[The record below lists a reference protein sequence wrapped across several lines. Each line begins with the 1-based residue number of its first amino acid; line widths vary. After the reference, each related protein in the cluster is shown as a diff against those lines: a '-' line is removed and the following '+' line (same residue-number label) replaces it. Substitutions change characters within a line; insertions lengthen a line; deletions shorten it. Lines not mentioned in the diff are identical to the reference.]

1 LVSDMEF
8 KHYTVLREESVDL
21 LDLKAGG
28 IYVDCTLGGAG
39 HTKLILNR
47 LEGGKVIG
55 IDRDADAIENARQT
69 VNDSRFIAV
78 KSNFSELD
86 TVLADLGIDKV
97 DGVLMDLGVSSYQLD
112 TVERGFSYSV
122 DAPLD
127 MRMDT
132 SGGEDAAYVLNNYSE
147 EELARIMWE
156 YGEERYSR
164 RIASQ
169 IVKEREQQPYVSTK
183 QLYDTVFAVVRGS
196 KTDKLSSVKR
206 VFQAIRI
213 QVNGELSAITEALEK
228 AAAHLKQG
236 GRLAVISFHSLE
248 DRLVKKCFT
257 ALASGCECPKDLP
270 VCVCGKTPR
279 FKLITRKPTLPS
291 DKELGEN
298 SRSHS
303 AKLRCAEKL

>member
-1 LVSDMEF
+1 M
-8 KHYTVLREESVDL
+8 
-21 LDLKAGG
+21 LDLKDGG

-39 HTKLILNR
+39 HTKLILER
-47 LEGGKVIG
+47 LDGGKVIG
-55 IDRDADAIENARQT
+55 IDRDADAIENAKQR

-97 DGVLMDLGVSSYQLD
+97 DGVLMDLGVSSHQLD

-127 MRMDT
+127 MRMDKD
-132 SGGEDAAYVLNNYSE
+132 GGEDAAYVLNNYPE

-156 YGEERYSR
+156 YGEERFSR
-164 RIASQ
+164 RIAAQ
-169 IVKEREQQPYVSTK
+169 IVKERENTPYTSTK
-183 QLYDTVFAVVRGS
+183 QLYDTVFAVVKGS
-196 KTDKLSSVKR
+196 KADKLSSVKR
-206 VFQAIRI
+206 VFQAVRI

-228 AAAHLKQG
+228 AAAHLKPG

-257 ALASGCECPKDLP
+257 DLASGCRCPKDLP
-270 VCVCGKTPR
+270 VCVCGKTPE

-291 DKELGEN
+291 DRELGEN

>member
-1 LVSDMEF
+1 MEF

>member
-1 LVSDMEF
+1 MEF

-47 LEGGKVIG
+47 LEGGRVIG

-69 VNDSRFIAV
+69 VKDSRFTAV
-78 KSNFSELD
+78 KSNFCDLD

-147 EELARIMWE
+147 EELARIIWE

-164 RIASQ
+164 RIAAQ
-169 IVKEREQQPYVSTK
+169 IVKERALQPYVSTK
-183 QLYDTVFAVVRGS
+183 QLYDTVFAVIKGS

-206 VFQAIRI
+206 VFQAVRI

-228 AAAHLKQG
+228 AAEHLKQG

-257 ALASGCECPKDLP
+257 SLASGCECPKDLP
-270 VCVCGKTPR
+270 MCVCGKTPR

>member
-1 LVSDMEF
+1 MDF

-21 LDLKAGG
+21 LSLKEGG

-39 HTKLILNR
+39 HTKLILER
-47 LEGGKVIG
+47 LVGGRVIG
-55 IDRDADAIENARQT
+55 IDRDADAIENAINT
-69 VNDSRFIAV
+69 VNDSRFTAV
-78 KSNFSELD
+78 KSNFSEID
-86 TVLADLGIDKV
+86 TVLSSLGIDKV
-97 DGVLMDLGVSSYQLD
+97 DGVLMDLGVSSHQLD

-127 MRMDT
+127 MRMDA

-147 EELARIMWE
+147 EEIARIIWE

-164 RIASQ
+164 RIASA
-169 IVKEREQQPYVSTK
+169 IVRARADVPYTTTK
-183 QLYDTVFAVVRGS
+183 QLYDTVFGTIKGS

-213 QVNGELSAITEALEK
+213 EVNGELSAITEALRK
-228 AAAHLKQG
+228 SAALLNKG

-257 ALASGCECPKDLP
+257 SLASGCTCPKDLP
-270 VCVCGKTPR
+270 VCVCGKKPEFR
-279 FKLITRKPTLPS
+279 LITRKPTLPT